1 MQRLWRSTTNRVM
14 TILDTVQSL
23 KQASELDPNN
33 VWACANLLD
42 SHLMQVH
49 RWITPQTLAH
59 PSTCSTLQ
67 APLLLKPQIDFL
79 YRRLESFQERLVGTE
94 NFIARQL
101 DHRHASEECTQVLYT
116 VSNTLSH

>member
-42 SHLMQVH
+42 SHLMQVKH
-49 RWITPQTLAH
+49 EQTAH
-59 PSTCSTLQ
+59 HCAPPVLLSCSTL
-67 APLLLKPQIDFL
+67 K
-79 YRRLESFQERLVGTE
+79 RHCCETCRLTFFIGGLRASRSGWLVQRT
-94 NFIARQL
+94 
-101 DHRHASEECTQVLYT
+101 S
-116 VSNTLSH
+116 